1 MKIALVNIESRGG
14 TATGI
19 AITDA
24 ETGAPIPGVAE
35 ADVEIRPDAPILAR
49 LTLSLVRLKLQ
60 AGPEFFVYDPRTGA
74 RKRVA
79 KIVFT
84 DGQVFEPGAE

>member
-1 MKIALVNIESRGG
+1 MKFELVNIESRGG
-14 TATGI
+14 TSTGI

-24 ETGAPIPGVAE
+24 ETGAPIPGVIE
-35 ADVEIRPDAPILAR
+35 ADVAIRPDAPIKAR

-60 AGPEFFVYDPRTGA
+60 AGPVFFVYDPRTGA

-79 KIVFT
+79 KIVYE

>member
-1 MKIALVNIESRGG
+1 MKFERVNIESRDG
-14 TATGI
+14 TSTGI

-24 ETGAPIPGVAE
+24 ETGAPIPGVEE
-35 ADVEIRPDAPILAR
+35 ADVVIRPNDLIRAR

-60 AGPEFFVYDPRTGA
+60 AGPEFFVYDPRSGA

-79 KIVFT
+79 KIVYT